1 MANDQEH
8 PTDDEFQREV
18 TDRFGVMPNFFGSAP
33 AAPGLIEGLWAFAK
47 AAYLDS
53 PLPSLFK
60 ERLFV
65 HLSRFCPVRYCI
77 VRHVGFLIGKG
88 RPAGDA
94 AAKPERIHDII
105 ALLRRPVPD
114 AGALEATLRRMRTLS
129 QPVAIPA
136 PRSAAEAD
144 LFDMLTVVF
153 LEPLRADDAR
163 EAIRRAAGD
172 AAFEILIA
180 YLAFVRTAH
189 YWTENHPDL
198 AYEPDMAQV
207 IAENPA
213 LRQLLLNTDEAH
225 SVRAA
230 AQLRRAVNDVH
241 ST

>member
-1 MANDQEH
+1 MVGDQGRLSE
-8 PTDDEFQREV
+8 TAFEREV
-18 TDRFGVMPNFFGSAP
+18 TDRFGLMPNFFCSTP

-53 PLPSLFK
+53 PLPSVFK

-65 HLSRFCPVRYCI
+65 HLSRFCAVRYCI

-94 AAKPERIHDII
+94 AAKPERIDDVI

-114 AGALEATLRRMRTLS
+114 ARALEASLRRMRTLS
-129 QPVAIPA
+129 EPVAIPA

-163 EAIRRAAGD
+163 EAIRRAAGN
-172 AAFEILIA
+172 AAFEILVA

-213 LRQLLLNTDEAH
+213 LSELLLNTDEAQ

-230 AQLRRAVNDVH
+230 AQLRRAVGDVH

>member
-1 MANDQEH
+1 LAQDQEH
-8 PTDDEFQREV
+8 FVEDPFQREV
-18 TDRFGVMPNFFGSAP
+18 TARLGLMPNFFCSAL
-33 AAPGLIEGLWAFAK
+33 AAEGLIEGLWAFAK

-65 HLSRFCPVRYCI
+65 HLSRFCAVRYCV

-88 RPAGDA
+88 RPAGDP
-94 AAKPERIHDII
+94 AAKPERIDDVI
-105 ALLRRPVPD
+105 ALLRRPLPD
-114 AGALEATLRRMRTLS
+114 GRALEASLRRMRTLS

-144 LFDMLTVVF
+144 LFAALTVMF
-153 LEPLRADDAR
+153 LEPLRAGDAR
-163 EAIRRAAGD
+163 EAVRRAAGD
-172 AAFEILIA
+172 AEFEILTA

-198 AYEPDMAQV
+198 AYDPDMVQV
-207 IAENPA
+207 IAENPT
-213 LRQLLLNTDEAH
+213 LRELLLNTDEAR

-230 AQLRRAVNDVH
+230 SQLRSAVNDLH